1 MKASD
6 VRKGTVLI
14 VDGQPCRVMDFQ
26 HRTPG
31 NLRAFV
37 QVRMRNLKSGNTFDT
52 RFSATDNVDEA
63 RLDTKE
69 FQVLYR
75 DDTGV
80 HVMDGDTYEQFMIS
94 DKVAGDAAQWH
105 EPEMHFQAELLNG
118 QVVGLELPAAM
129 EYTIVETAPV
139 MRGATK
145 TASTKPA
152 KLNNGLMVNVPEFLE
167 EGTKIRVDPR
177 TGQYLER
184 AK

>member
-6 VRKGTVLI
+6 VRKGTVLLI
-14 VDGQPCRVMDFQ
+14 DGAPCRVLDFQ

-37 QVRMRNLKSGNTFDT
+37 QVRLRNLKTGNTFDT
-52 RFSATDNVDEA
+52 RLGATDVVDDV

-69 FQVLYR
+69 FQVMYR
-75 DDTGV
+75 DDHGT
-80 HVMDGDTYEQFMIS
+80 HVMDSATYDQFYIS
-94 DKVAGDAAQWH
+94 DDVAGDAAQWL
-105 EPEMHFQAELLNG
+105 EPEMHFQAELMDG
-118 QVVGLELPAAM
+118 QVVGIQLPASM

-152 KLNNGLMVNVPEFLE
+152 RLNNGLTINVPEFLE
-167 EGTKIRVDPR
+167 EGTRVRVDPR
-177 TGQYLER
+177 SGTYLER

>member
-1 MKASD
+1 M
-6 VRKGTVLI
+6 
-14 VDGQPCRVMDFQ
+14 VDGQPCRVLDFQ

-37 QVRMRNLKSGNTFDT
+37 QFRMRNLISGNTFDS
-52 RFSATDNVDEA
+52 RYSATDYVDDA

-75 DDTGV
+75 DGSGV
-80 HVMDGDTYEQFMIS
+80 HVMDKDTYEQMMIS
-94 DKVAGDAAQWH
+94 DEVAGDVAQWL
-105 EPEMHFQAELLNG
+105 EPEMHIKAELLNG
-118 QVVGLELPAAM
+118 NVVGIDLPAAM

-145 TASTKPA
+145 TASNKPA
-152 KLNNGLMVNVPEFLE
+152 KLNNGITINVPEFLE
-167 EGTKIRVDPR
+167 EGTKVRVDPR
-177 TGQYLER
+177 TGAYLER